1 MNNRLTHVCQAPNT
15 HTTTTIMSEPK
26 EPRGIDALLE
36 RFDAAIDGPNE
47 DPQSTGPPREDTES
61 EHEPDNLDELNKVK
75 TPTSVPVSDDPLD
88 NLDPEPKPEPEPG
101 TEDTPKAGD
110 DSADPVLDGDFLD
123 ALDASDKDKLQEYID
138 AKVANEVTEGKSANG
153 AFRRLKAENREL
165 KSQVDLIPAVDDST
179 PEALTA
185 ATKRIEELESQV
197 QISEDLGK
205 VTNLEATQ
213 AWADNV
219 VHPLQSVLVAS
230 DKIAARYG
238 VDKHQLSATLEIED
252 RQAQSTAL
260 NKLFD
265 DAGVDVVEADKF
277 ELFDL
282 ARHVDSVYRQRDVLR
297 SNAHGALEEAN
308 ALVLE
313 QHERSALAERQGRE
327 ASVAEVV
334 SRFESKVPELV
345 DIVGKEELAA
355 AAKSFAETPD
365 VTPDNL
371 AYNEM
376 TAKAFIPLLRRIRS
390 VEAENAE
397 LSDELSAHKSAIPGA
412 GGGGGFG
419 GETKVADD
427 AGTGQSWAD
436 RVTGKLSAQLGS

>member
-1 MNNRLTHVCQAPNT
+1 M
-15 HTTTTIMSEPK
+15 
-26 EPRGIDALLE
+26 
-36 RFDAAIDGPNE
+36 
-47 DPQSTGPPREDTES
+47 
-61 EHEPDNLDELNKVK
+61 
-75 TPTSVPVSDDPLD
+75 
-88 NLDPEPKPEPEPG
+88 
-101 TEDTPKAGD
+101 
-110 DSADPVLDGDFLD
+110 
-123 ALDASDKDKLQEYID
+123 
-138 AKVANEVTEGKSANG
+138 
-153 AFRRLKAENREL
+153 
-165 KSQVDLIPAVDDST
+165 
-179 PEALTA
+179 
-185 ATKRIEELESQV
+185 
-197 QISEDLGK
+197 
-205 VTNLEATQ
+205 
-213 AWADNV
+213 
-219 VHPLQSVLVAS
+219 VHPLQNVLVAS
-230 DKIAARYG
+230 DKIADRYG
-238 VDKHQLSATLEIED
+238 VDKHQLSATLEMED

-265 DAGVDVVEADKF
+265 DAGVEIVEADKF

-313 QHERSALAERQGRE
+313 QNERAALAERQGRE
-327 ASVAEVV
+327 ASVAEGV

-345 DIVGKEELAA
+345 DIVGKEELAS

-412 GGGGGFG
+412 GGGGGIS
-419 GETKVADD
+419 GETKVDD
-427 AGTGQSWAD
+427 NAGTGQSWAD